1 MKFVILQKIIK
12 NNNILIQRKNHDFAI
27 LLLSW
32 NITKLQKLQIIKNR
46 DLLWGLELEVANI
59 LKKHIAGFTWG
70 NILMIITCIMFASSS
85 NFFLQN
91 ISQKKSAS

>member
-59 LKKHIAGFTWG
+59 LKKHIAGFRCG
-70 NILMIITCIMFASSS
+70 EIF
-85 NFFLQN
+85 
-91 ISQKKSAS
+91 